1 MVQMEDVES
10 EAEQQPFGGDLRTA
24 AKQKTPEIK
33 ILLHV
38 CKVALGLNGTVHP
51 KQISLGRGELC
62 FHSLRV
68 YPEFCVNIL
77 RECKQQK
84 LV

>member
-38 CKVALGLNGTVHP
+38 CKVAFGLNGTVHP
-51 KQISLGRGELC
+51 KQAALGRGDLC
-62 FHSLRV
+62 FHSL
-68 YPEFCVNIL
+68 PLSGKAF
-77 RECKQQK
+77 
-84 LV
+84 

>member
-33 ILLHV
+33 ILLHI
-38 CKVALGLNGTVHP
+38 CKVAFSLNRTVYP
-51 KQISLGRGELC
+51 KQAALWGGNLC
-62 FHSLRV
+62 FHSL
-68 YPEFCVNIL
+68 PLFS
-77 RECKQQK
+77 KAF
-84 LV
+84 

>member
-33 ILLHV
+33 ILLHI
-38 CKVALGLNGTVHP
+38 CKVAFGLNGTVHRSKHP
-51 KQISLGRGELC
+51 LGEEIFASIACRCLAKR
-62 FHSLRV
+62 FDT
-68 YPEFCVNIL
+68 
-77 RECKQQK
+77 
-84 LV
+84 